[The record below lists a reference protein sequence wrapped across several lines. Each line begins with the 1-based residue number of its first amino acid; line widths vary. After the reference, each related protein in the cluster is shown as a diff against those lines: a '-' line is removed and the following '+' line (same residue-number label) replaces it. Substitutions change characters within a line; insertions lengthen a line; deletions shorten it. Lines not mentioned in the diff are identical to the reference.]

1 MADQSGDV
9 LNKGV
14 AERALFPARGL
25 PGGGQLE
32 IRMEISANHPD
43 PDIRRVARSV
53 KPYNLESWYS
63 EWSAMAAKN
72 EELAAGFVNEARNIT
87 AHEFYLRAADFYR
100 RALVYL

>member
-1 MADQSGDV
+1 
-9 LNKGV
+9 
-14 AERALFPARGL
+14 
-25 PGGGQLE
+25 
-32 IRMEISANHPD
+32 MEISVNHPD

-72 EELAAGFVNEARNIT
+72 EELAAGFASEARNVT

-100 RALVYL
+100 GRSLSTG